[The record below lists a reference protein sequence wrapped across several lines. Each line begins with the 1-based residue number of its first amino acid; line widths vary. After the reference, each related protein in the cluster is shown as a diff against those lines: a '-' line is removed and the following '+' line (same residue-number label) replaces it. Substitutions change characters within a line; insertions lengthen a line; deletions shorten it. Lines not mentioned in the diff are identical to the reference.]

1 MKYILLGCK
10 KGQKFILFAKELS
23 DIERF
28 LKSHNIDQ
36 EYFIAPAWM
45 LKIISD
51 EMSYTLIMNKYIK
64 LNALGD
70 FRTIGVLMH

>member
-64 LNALGD
+64 LNAHGD